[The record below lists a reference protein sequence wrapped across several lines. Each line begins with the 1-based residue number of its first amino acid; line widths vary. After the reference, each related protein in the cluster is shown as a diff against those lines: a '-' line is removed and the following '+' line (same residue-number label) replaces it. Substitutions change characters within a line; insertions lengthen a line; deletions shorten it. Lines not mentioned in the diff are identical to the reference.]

1 MISDIPSP
9 EIDRSDAMRNVIMFN
24 MVSLDGFFAGPNQ
37 EIDWFVFDEDLE
49 RYIKAT
55 QMMKA
60 DTLLFGRVTYE
71 GMAAYWPSAEGD
83 LADFMNKVP
92 KVVFSRT
99 LDKAEWNN
107 SRLVKDN
114 VLEEVSRLKQQ
125 PGKDIFLYGSA
136 DFASTL
142 IQHGLVDEYRLGVNP
157 VVLRGGTALFK
168 GSPARLN
175 LKLLEARPL
184 TSGVV
189 ILHYKPE

>member
-49 RYIKAT
+49 RYIKET

-71 GMAAYWPSAEGD
+71 GMATYWPSAEGD

-107 SRLVKDN
+107 SSLVRDN
-114 VLEEVSRLKQQ
+114 VPEEVSRLKQQ

-142 IQHGLVDEYRLGVNP
+142 MQHGLIDEYRLGVNP
-157 VVLRGGTALFK
+157 VVLGGGTPLFK
-168 GSPARLN
+168 GSPAEP
-175 LKLLEARPL
+175 EA
-184 TSGVV
+184 SGGKAAYVRSRYPS
-189 ILHYKPE
+189 LQA

>member
-1 MISDIPSP
+1 MISDIISP
-9 EIDRSDAMRNVIMFN
+9 EIDRSDAMRNLIMFN

-49 RYIKAT
+49 RYIKET

-107 SRLVKDN
+107 SSLVRDN
-114 VLEEVSRLKQQ
+114 VPEEVSRLKQQ

-142 IQHGLVDEYRLGVNP
+142 MQHGLIDEYRLGVNP
-157 VVLRGGTALFK
+157 VVLGGGTPLFK